1 MRTCVCERARSW
13 TATAVCASFALALHG
28 ALVSS
33 LVLYGAAA
41 YVDPKQKL
49 YAGSSVG
56 DGEEFSTTLVFV
68 EASVAAQADSEAS
81 PTGFPPITLTRPELP
96 ADEPAPEDQDALPDA
111 TEESAMVSAE
121 PAGDAAQAALRGKY
135 TGQVAARIERAWTLP
150 RSVENAADFACQVRI
165 EQDRD
170 GNVLSTELL
179 RCDDDTSWQLS
190 LVHAIERASPLTAP
204 PDPSVFSQQLVLS
217 FSASTHSLTSVPL
230 AGTPAS
236 IEVPK

>member
-1 MRTCVCERARSW
+1 MGERARSW

-49 YAGSSVG
+49 YAGSSIG

-68 EASVAAQADSEAS
+68 DASDAAQAESEAL
-81 PTGFPPITLTRPELP
+81 PTGFPPTVLTRPELL
-96 ADEPAPEDQDALPDA
+96 ADELAPEDQDAL
-111 TEESAMVSAE
+111 TEDNKESATVSAE

-135 TGQVAARIERAWTLP
+135 TGQVAARIERAWTFP

-204 PDPSVFSQQLVLS
+204 PDPSVFSKQLVLS
-217 FSASTHSLTSVPL
+217 FSASTNSPTNAQLT
-230 AGTPAS
+230 GTPVS
-236 IEVPK
+236 IEVP

>member
-1 MRTCVCERARSW
+1 MGERARSW
-13 TATAVCASFALALHG
+13 TATAVCASFAVALHG

-33 LVLYGAAA
+33 LVLYGGAA
-41 YVDPKQKL
+41 YVDPKQEL
-49 YAGSSVG
+49 NAGTSIG

-68 EASVAAQADSEAS
+68 DASDAAQAESEAL
-81 PTGFPPITLTRPELP
+81 PTDFPPTVLTRPELF
-96 ADEPAPEDQDALPDA
+96 ADELALEDQDSLTED
-111 TEESAMVSAE
+111 TEETATASAE

-135 TGQVAARIERAWTLP
+135 TGQVAARIERAWTYP
-150 RSVENAADFACQVRI
+150 RSVENETNFACQVRI

-204 PDPSVFSQQLVLS
+204 PDPSVFSKQLVLS
-217 FSASTHSLTSVPL
+217 FSAGTNSLTTVPIT
-230 AGTPAS
+230 GTPAS
-236 IEVPK
+236 IEVPQ

>member
-1 MRTCVCERARSW
+1 MRKGVSERARSW
-13 TATAVCASFALALHG
+13 TATAVCASSALALHG
-28 ALVSS
+28 VLVSS
-33 LVLYGAAA
+33 LVLFGAAA
-41 YVDPKQKL
+41 NVDPKQKL
-49 YAGSSVG
+49 YAGSSIG
-56 DGEEFSTTLVFV
+56 DGEKFSTTLVFV
-68 EASVAAQADSEAS
+68 DAPDAAQAESEVL
-81 PTGFPPITLTRPELP
+81 PTSFPPTVLTQPELL
-96 ADEPAPEDQDALPDA
+96 ADELAPEDQNASTEA
-111 TEESAMVSAE
+111 TEEAASVSAE

-135 TGQVAARIERAWTLP
+135 TGQVAARIERAWTFP
-150 RSVENAADFACQVRI
+150 HSENAADFACQVRI

-217 FSASTHSLTSVPL
+217 FSASTNSLTTVPL
-230 AGTPAS
+230 AGIPAS

>member
-1 MRTCVCERARSW
+1 MRTGVCERARSW

-28 ALVSS
+28 ALVLS
-33 LVLYGAAA
+33 LVLYGAAG
-41 YVDPKQKL
+41 YVDPKQL
-49 YAGSSVG
+49 YAGSSIG

-68 EASVAAQADSEAS
+68 DASDAAQAESEAL
-81 PTGFPPITLTRPELP
+81 PTDFPPIVLTRPELL
-96 ADEPAPEDQDALPDA
+96 ADELAPEDQDATED
-111 TEESAMVSAE
+111 TEESATVSAE

-135 TGQVAARIERAWTLP
+135 TGQVAARIERAWTFP
-150 RSVENAADFACQVRI
+150 RSDENAADFACQVRI

-204 PDPSVFSQQLVLS
+204 PDPSVFSKQLVLS
-217 FSASTHSLTSVPL
+217 FSASTHSLNNISLT
-230 AGTPAS
+230 GTPAS